1 MSLRFRDHQ
10 DMAGILE
17 LRIYR
22 HGQLIDHF
30 RDKNLIVNGARDML
44 ARLVAGDGS
53 GEAVTRIGFGSGSSP
68 ASPDDASLT
77 GAYVRSLT
85 GHSYPQA
92 GQVRFEFALA
102 TSEANG
108 IGIRE
113 FGLITASGELF
124 SRKVRGLIEK
134 NDDIS
139 FEGSWTIIF

>member
-1 MSLRFRDHQ
+1 MSLRFRDNQ

-22 HGQLIDHF
+22 RGQLIDHF
-30 RDKNLIVNGARDML
+30 RDENLIVNGARDML
-44 ARLVAGDGS
+44 ARLIAGDGG

-68 ASPDDASLT
+68 ASPDDTALT
-77 GAYVRSLT
+77 GAYVRNLT
-85 GHSYPQA
+85 GHSYPQP
-92 GQVRFEFALA
+92 GQVRFSFSLA

-108 IGIRE
+108 IAIRE

-124 SRKVRGLIEK
+124 SRKVRGIIEK

-139 FEGSWTIIF
+139 FDGSWTIIF